1 MRSTVRSGI
10 KFYPRL
16 YFSRGARAQKAVP
29 AFGKNVIFSSCRG
42 ARSTRAAALTMSYNV
57 AGPIFIPA
65 RVYLRAAPNKP
76 DN

>member
-16 YFSRGARAQKAVP
+16 YFSRGTRAQKAVP

-42 ARSTRAAALTMSYNV
+42 AHSTRAALTMSYDV